1 MLQPTARVSPKDSPG
16 YFQSCLLLAFAALCV
31 SSCGRSPDVKLVGT
45 WEAEIGGA
53 KARVTYF
60 PDHTV
65 TANVEGEVAGS
76 TEGTWR
82 IEGDQLITQVRKSTL
97 KPANQ
102 GREFRD
108 AIAELEDD
116 RLVVMDSDRNVL
128 NYKRVK

>member
-1 MLQPTARVSPKDSPG
+1 ML
-16 YFQSCLLLAFAALCV
+16 SCN
-31 SSCGRSPDVKLVGT
+31 RSPDATLLGT
-45 WEAEIGGA
+45 WEADIGRA

-60 PDHTV
+60 HDHTV

-82 IEGDQLITQVRKSTL
+82 IEGDQLITRVRKSTL
-97 KPANQ
+97 NPDNQ
-102 GREFRD
+102 GKEFRD

-128 NYKRVK
+128 TYKRVK

>member
-1 MLQPTARVSPKDSPG
+1 VVGAV
-16 YFQSCLLLAFAALCV
+16 AALWV
-31 SSCGRSPDVKLVGT
+31 SSCSRSPDAKLVGT
-45 WEAEIGGA
+45 WETEIGKA

-60 PDHTV
+60 DDHTV
-65 TANVEGEVAGS
+65 TATVEGQVAGS

-97 KPANQ
+97 KPDNQ
-102 GREFRD
+102 GKEFRD

-128 NYKRVK
+128 TYKRVK